1 MANGALEE
9 VLRIVLETKGQEG
22 LDSLRKALVETGDV
36 SDETVAEV
44 DKLIAQLVELNAA
57 AGKAERM
64 GQLAADL
71 KATGDAMSTTA
82 AESYQVSIRLLELYK
97 RSEELQAGY
106 KGAKEE
112 VERLGAAMKQ
122 EGADTKALGAAH
134 KAAKEDVERFGAEL
148 KENEKGI
155 KAFSAAQSA
164 ARAELE
170 KVEGVYAKQAAA
182 LDKLDKELS
191 ESGRDTKDL
200 AKLQDGLAAEVTSA
214 TGAIEK
220 QAKAIQSESQAAGA
234 LKQRLEDGDAA
245 MRKFAQSGT
254 ASAEALKR
262 YREGAD
268 GAAAGSK
275 NLADQGGRLQGMF
288 SGLRSVIAP
297 LLALLTFDA
306 LKRGVMNLAGV
317 GAAAE
322 DARRALQNLYGSTE
336 AGNRAYD
343 GLRKMAKD
351 AGLAFADLVD
361 DAKKLKA
368 FGLDPLNGSLQA
380 LIDQNAAVG
389 GSQQDL
395 SGKVLALGQAWAK
408 QKLQGEEIL
417 QLVER
422 GVPVW
427 SLLEKA
433 TGRNVQELQKLSE
446 QGKLGRDVIQKLY
459 EEIGRANTGAA
470 ERGLSS
476 LSGLLAQAS
485 ARWQD
490 FLQKVAD
497 SGVTEYLKQ
506 RIGSLLSSTTSL
518 DALAKRVAD
527 GVIGMLEALRSLGT
541 ALAPIGAAVGS
552 LTLFLARHA
561 EAIVGVVKAWALFRA
576 VEIVSSFGSIAN
588 AVTRTATALTVET
601 AATIANTAAKRAN
614 ALASTGAAVRAVEAG
629 NAAIAAAGQQRRALD
644 SLTALFA
651 GFGARIASVAVAAAR
666 MFVALGVPAAVLTGV
681 YLLAKAYEGVVEAN
695 NKLWLSEAQRRS
707 QQQDQ
712 LKLGQQLQAMYRE
725 SGSLA
730 LESGAAVGKMT
741 RDQANDYKFALEQA
755 RLYYKGVINE
765 AVATGDALALAS
777 GKKRFDELSASLAA
791 VTEQLEKLKQ
801 SADPRGLLAFA
812 DAAVT
817 KFDELVTKSKDAKTA
832 ISGIFDGIDFTKA
845 DGVKQAS
852 EILLQIGA
860 RGTAA
865 GKAIQAE
872 LGAAL
877 SKVAVEDLPKL
888 KIQAEAAMAAGVSGA
903 KELSAAIATIGLQRL
918 GVDIDAIKT
927 GFTAAGRSAVEAFKL
942 AADEVDD
949 LGLTVEQ
956 RSQAI
961 AQAFDNAF
969 KQASTRAELQALK
982 EALLDALNSGDIGF
996 AEFQVRVAE
1005 TDQKLKDLANAGKK
1019 VGSDIESG
1027 ANQAS
1032 SALGNVASSANSAA
1046 QGVGKAA
1053 DGIGKANAKSK
1064 EGTGLMK
1071 GYALSWDGM
1080 NDAASKALISL
1091 NKYLINGLT
1100 GTHSREYKMRVE
1112 NLTAEM
1118 QRQLDVV
1125 RKLTAAANEQNAVY
1139 DENEQKLIA
1148 LRRQYQWLAD
1158 DELQALIDAEE
1169 RLAENRKRADEEAR
1183 QRAEETSAAYREQ
1196 REAAAE
1202 AAKEAAESGSVL
1214 TGRSNQ
1220 SAQATA
1226 TAAKE
1231 VLSSA
1236 ASAAEAISSA
1246 ANAVASAEVTLRVI
1260 AEPTQGVA
1268 IVLSQQQMN
1277 DIASAVVRMLSLAKG
1292 SSS

>member
-44 DKLIAQLVELNAA
+44 DKLIAQLVELNAT

-262 YREGAD
+262 YHEGAD

-490 FLQKVAD
+490 FMQKVAD

-506 RIGSLLSSTTSL
+506 RIGSLLGSTTNL

-561 EAIVGVVKAWALFRA
+561 EAVVNVVKAWALFRA
-576 VEIVSSFGSIAN
+576 IEIAAGFGKLTQSVLA
-588 AVTRTATALTVET
+588 ATTALVAQNAALAGT
-601 AATIANTAAKRAN
+601 AAAGGAVGSLSGLFAALTARI
-614 ALASTGAAVRAVEAG
+614 TGAA
-629 NAAIAAAGQQRRALD
+629 AAALNLVRL
-644 SLTALFA
+644 
-651 GFGARIASVAVAAAR
+651 
-666 MFVALGVPAAVLTGV
+666 LGIPAAVVSTV
-681 YLLAKAYEGVVEAN
+681 YALAQAYEGVIEAN
-695 NKLWLSEAQRRS
+695 NKLWQSEARQRS

-712 LKLGQQLQAMYRE
+712 LKLGQQLQQMYRDNGAVAIE
-725 SGSLA
+725 SA
-730 LESGAAVGKMT
+730 EAVSQKT

-777 GKKRFDELSASLAA
+777 GKERFDALGEAITG
-791 VTEQLEKLKQ
+791 VTEHLEKLKAA
-801 SADPRGLLAFA
+801 ADPRGLQAFA

-817 KFDELVTKSKDAKTA
+817 KFDELVTKSKDAKAA
-832 ISGIFDGIDFTKA
+832 IAGIFDGLDFRTA
-845 DGVKQAS
+845 DGIRQAS
-852 EILLQIGA
+852 DILTQITA
-860 RGTAA
+860 RGTDA
-865 GKAIQAE
+865 GRAIKAE

-877 SKVAVEDLPKL
+877 AKVAQEDLPKL
-888 KIQAEAAMAAGVSGA
+888 KAQAEAAMAAGVVGA
-903 KELSAAIATIGLQRL
+903 KEFSNAIASVNLQRL
-918 GVDIDAIKT
+918 GVDIEAIKT
-927 GFTAAGRSAVEAFKL
+927 GFTAAGRSAVDAFRGAVK
-942 AADEVDD
+942 EVDD

-969 KQASTRAELQALK
+969 KQASTKAELAALK
-982 EALLDALNSGDIGF
+982 VAIQDALNSGDIGF
-996 AEFQVRVAE
+996 AQFQARVAE
-1005 TDQKLKDLANAGKK
+1005 TDAKLAEVGGTGKQM
-1019 VGSDIESG
+1019 GSDVASG
-1027 ANQAS
+1027 AQQAS
-1032 SALGNVASSANSAA
+1032 TALSGVSSAASGAA
-1046 QGVGKAA
+1046 SGVGKAA
-1053 DGIGKANAKSK
+1053 DAIERASQRSR
-1064 EGTGLMK
+1064 EGQGVLK

-1148 LRRQYQWLAD
+1148 LRQQYQWLAD
-1158 DELQALIDAEE
+1158 EELQALIDAEQ
-1169 RLAENRKRADEEAR
+1169 RLADNRKRADEEAR
-1183 QRAEETSAAYREQ
+1183 QRAEETSAAYRAQ

-1268 IVLSQQQMN
+1268 IVLSNQQLD
-1277 DIASAVVRMLSLAKG
+1277 DIAARVVRSLSLAKG
-1292 SSS
+1292 SST

>member
-22 LDSLRKALVETGDV
+22 LDSLRKAMVATGDV

-44 DKLIAQLVELNAA
+44 DKLIAQLVELNAT

-71 KATGDAMSTTA
+71 KATGDAMGTTA
-82 AESYQVSIRLLELYK
+82 VESHQVSVRLLELYQ

-106 KGAKEE
+106 RGAKQE

-122 EGADTKALGAAH
+122 EGADTKALGDAH
-134 KAAKEDVERFGAEL
+134 KAAKADVERFGAEL

-155 KAFSAAQSA
+155 KAFSAAQTA

-170 KVEGVYAKQAAA
+170 KIEGVYAKQAAA
-182 LDKLDKELS
+182 LDKLDKELT

-200 AKLQDGLAAEVTSA
+200 VKLQDGLAAEVTSA
-214 TGAIEK
+214 TAAIEK
-220 QAKAIQSESQAAGA
+220 QAKAVQSDAQAAAA
-234 LKQRLEDGDAA
+234 LKQRLAEGDDAF
-245 MRKFAQSGT
+245 RKFAQAGT
-254 ASAEALKR
+254 ASADALKR

-268 GAAAGSK
+268 GAAAGSR
-275 NLADQGGRLQGMF
+275 NLADQGGRLSGVF

-306 LKRGVMNLAGV
+306 LKRGVMNLAGI
-317 GAAAE
+317 GSAAE

-343 GLRKMAKD
+343 SLRKMAKD

-368 FGLDPLNGSLQA
+368 FGLDPLNGSLQS

-433 TGRNVQELQKLSE
+433 TGKNVQELQKLSE
-446 QGKLGRDVIQKLY
+446 AGKLGRDVIKKLY

-506 RIGSLLSSTTSL
+506 RIASLLGSTTNL
-518 DALAKRVAD
+518 DAMAKRVAD
-527 GVIGMLEALRSLGT
+527 GVIGMLEAIRNLGT
-541 ALAPIGAAVGS
+541 TLAPIGAAIGG
-552 LTLFLARHA
+552 LTLFLAKHA
-561 EAIVGVVKAWALFRA
+561 EAIVNVVKAWALFRA
-576 VEIVSSFGSIAN
+576 IEIAAGFGRITQSILAATTALVAQN
-588 AVTRTATALTVET
+588 TALTATA
-601 AATIANTAAKRAN
+601 
-614 ALASTGAAVRAVEAG
+614 
-629 NAAIAAAGQQRRALD
+629 AAGGSVGTL
-644 SLTALFA
+644 SGLFA
-651 GFGARIASVAVAAAR
+651 ALGARITATAAA
-666 MFVALGVPAAVLTGV
+666 ALNLVRVLGIPAAVASGV
-681 YLLAKAYEGVVEAN
+681 YALAQAYEGVIEAN
-695 NKLWLSEAQRRS
+695 NKLWQSEARMRS

-712 LKLGQQLQAMYRE
+712 LRLGQQLQQMYRE
-725 SGSLA
+725 SGA
-730 LESGAAVGKMT
+730 VAIESAEAVSQKT
-741 RDQANDYKFALEQA
+741 RDQANDYRYALEQA

-777 GKKRFDELSASLAA
+777 GKERFDALGEAITG
-791 VTEQLEKLKQ
+791 VTEHLEKLKAA
-801 SADPRGLLAFA
+801 ADPRGLQAFA

-832 ISGIFDGIDFTKA
+832 ISGIFDGIDFRTA
-845 DGVKQAS
+845 DGIRQAS
-852 EILLQIGA
+852 DILTQITA
-860 RGTAA
+860 RGTDA
-865 GKAIQAE
+865 GRAIKAE

-877 SKVAVEDLPKL
+877 SKVAQEDLPKL
-888 KIQAEAAMAAGVSGA
+888 KAQAEAAMAAGVVGA
-903 KELSAAIATIGLQRL
+903 KDFSNAIASVNLQRL
-918 GVDIDAIKT
+918 GVDIEAIKT
-927 GFTAAGRSAVEAFKL
+927 GFTAAGRSAVDAFRGAVK
-942 AADEVDD
+942 EVDD

-969 KQASTRAELQALK
+969 KQVSTKAELAALK
-982 EALLDALNSGDIGF
+982 VAIQDALSSGDIGF
-996 AEFQVRVAE
+996 REFQARVAE
-1005 TDQKLKDLANAGKK
+1005 TDAKLASLSGTGTKMGADVA
-1019 VGSDIESG
+1019 SG
-1027 ANQAS
+1027 AQTAS
-1032 SALGNVASSANSAA
+1032 SALSSMS
-1046 QGVGKAA
+1046 
-1053 DGIGKANAKSK
+1053 
-1064 EGTGLMK
+1064 T
-1071 GYALSWDGM
+1071 
-1080 NDAASKALISL
+1080 AAS
-1091 NKYLINGLT
+1091 G
-1100 GTHSREYKMRVE
+1100 
-1112 NLTAEM
+1112 
-1118 QRQLDVV
+1118 
-1125 RKLTAAANEQNAVY
+1125 AAANVSKVGDAAKEAGGGARSAKPELQSFSLGLSGISEAAVKALLAMNQVQLLFGDMTSGGFGHYFTDGVNRITKAIRDQQAAVQGLIDDLTNQSAAY
-1139 DENEQKLIA
+1139 DENAQRLIE
-1148 LRRQYQWLAD
+1148 LRRQYGYLAD
-1158 DELQALIDAEE
+1158 EELQRVIDAENELRDLRE
-1169 RLAENRKRADEEAR
+1169 RAAEEAR
-1183 QRAEETSAAYREQ
+1183 ARAAEQVAAYREQ
-1196 REAAAE
+1196 QKAAEEAATA
-1202 AAKEAAESGSVL
+1202 AAESGSVL
-1214 TGRSNQ
+1214 TGRASASAQ
-1220 SAQATA
+1220 AQATA
-1226 TAAKE
+1226 TKK
-1231 VLSSA
+1231 VLDSA
-1236 ASAAEAISSA
+1236 SSAAEAIQGA
-1246 ANAVASAEVTLRVI
+1246 ASAVASAEVTLRVI

-1268 IVLSQQQMN
+1268 IVLSKQQVD
-1277 DIASAVVRMLSLAKG
+1277 DIAAAVIRTLSLAK
-1292 SSS
+1292 STST